1 MVIDDHSRMLVG
13 GGLFYNDNAY
23 NFQKVLKQAV
33 AAHGVPLKLYVD
45 NGAQF
50 RTHWM
55 KRACGKLGIRLLYAK
70 PYNPEAKGKQERY
83 NQTADSFLRE
93 AMLAK
98 PKSVEELNRLY
109 QVWMEECYLHQP
121 HSALDGRSPFE
132 AYQADPHEIRM
143 LSAEAI
149 TDAFLSCEKRKVDK
163 SGCISFCG
171 QKYEVELGLSMIH
184 RDVDV
189 VYDPADI
196 SSVTIECEGFPA
208 CNARSLAI
216 ASHAAQKPKLPEHY
230 EKKNRK
236 VPVCWMRQPKR
247 TKNDR
252 RSAAQRSPLQE

>member
-1 MVIDDHSRMLVG
+1 
-13 GGLFYNDNAY
+13 
-23 NFQKVLKQAV
+23 
-33 AAHGVPLKLYVD
+33 
-45 NGAQF
+45 
-50 RTHWM
+50 
-55 KRACGKLGIRLLYAK
+55 
-70 PYNPEAKGKQERY
+70 
-83 NQTADSFLRE
+83 
-93 AMLAK
+93 MLAK

-149 TDAFLSCEKRKVDK
+149 ADAFLSCEKRKVDK

-208 CNARSLAI
+208 CNARPLAI

-230 EKKNRK
+230 EKKEPEGSRMLDAAAKKNEE
-236 VPVCWMRQPKR
+236 RQAVRR
-247 TKNDR
+247 TAISFTGMNAGGVSDV
-252 RSAAQRSPLQE
+252 

>member
-1 MVIDDHSRMLVG
+1 MHSE
-13 GGLFYNDNAY
+13 FYPTLD
-23 NFQKVLKQAV
+23 QKIVQDCFRKALLKFGAPDSV
-33 AAHGVPLKLYVD
+33 FFD

-93 AMLAK
+93 AALAK
-98 PKSVEELNRLY
+98 PKSMEELNRLY

-132 AYQADPHEIRM
+132 AYQADSHEIRM

-149 TDAFLSCEKRKVDK
+149 ADAFLSCEKRKVDK

-208 CNARSLAI
+208 CSARPLI
-216 ASHAAQKPKLPEHY
+216 VTGHAARKPELPESY
-230 EKKNRK
+230 EKKEPESSRMLDAAAKRNEE
-236 VPVCWMRQPKR
+236 RQAIRR
-247 TKNDR
+247 TAISFTGMNAGGGDNV
-252 RSAAQRSPLQE
+252 